1 MDPSHV
7 RSRHPVRHGR
17 SPGLQGGHAE
27 PPAAVPDADLA
38 PVELPAA
45 LMLEVLSHAREAYPE
60 ECCGL
65 LLGRRGAAPERVVR
79 CDNVQNRRR
88 ARGESELDATRGF
101 WIDERQLLREL
112 QAAEARGDEL
122 LVVYH
127 SHPDAGA
134 YFSRTDVSAAL
145 DADGAPLWPGVA
157 HLVVSVRDGA
167 AREAALYAFDAA
179 SRAFVG
185 RSVRLSGA
193 GAAP

>member
-1 MDPSHV
+1 M
-7 RSRHPVRHGR
+7 
-17 SPGLQGGHAE
+17 
-27 PPAAVPDADLA
+27 
-38 PVELPAA
+38 
-45 LMLEVLSHAREAYPE
+45 
-60 ECCGL
+60 
-65 LLGRRGAAPERVVR
+65 R

-101 WIDERQLLREL
+101 WIDELQLLREL

-134 YFSRTDVSAAL
+134 YLSRTDVSAAL
-145 DADGAPLWPGVA
+145 DGDGAPLWPGVS

-167 AREAALYAFDAA
+167 AREAALYAFDAG
-179 SRAFVG
+179 SGSFVG

-193 GAAP
+193 